1 MTDFD
6 LNPKR
11 DYVNELIF
19 IVIGAFVVW
28 GLKGFKGNISSE
40 LDKKKSFRNV
50 LVSLF
55 VWMFFLLLFILIVF

>member
-1 MTDFD
+1 MTDLN

-19 IVIGAFVVW
+19 TVIGAFVVW
-28 GLKGFKGNISSE
+28 GLKGFNGHISSE

-50 LVSLF
+50 LISLF
-55 VWMFFLLLFILIVF
+55 VWMIFLFLFIIIVF